1 MREDSWDAG
10 FELGVDE
17 ANAADTN
24 DTEVRAETK
33 EPVDGDF
40 ALDVK
45 LILLNGAKVPDAH
58 YQNED

>member
-1 MREDSWDAG
+1 MREDCWDAG

-17 ANAADTN
+17 ANATDTN

-33 EPVDGDF
+33 EPVDGDL
-40 ALDVK
+40 ALNVK
-45 LILLNGAKVPDAH
+45 LILLNGAIVPDAH